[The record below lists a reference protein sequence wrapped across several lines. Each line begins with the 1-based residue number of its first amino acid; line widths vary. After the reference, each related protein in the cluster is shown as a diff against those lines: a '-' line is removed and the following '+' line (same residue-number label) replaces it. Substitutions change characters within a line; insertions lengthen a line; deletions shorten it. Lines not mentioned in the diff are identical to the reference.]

1 MKGRV
6 TKKRRGRRKKEK
18 RRRRIKRRRRRR
30 RRSKRRKRRPDIV
43 SEARMRSGAMTL
55 TMTKAKY
62 SEPYLRRT
70 ST

>member
-1 MKGRV
+1 MKRRV

-18 RRRRIKRRRRRR
+18 RRRRIKRRRR